1 MSITV
6 TTEGNELLTNA
17 ILAGKKITFDQIE
30 LVADTIKSPQEMC
43 LRVDVTSVK
52 AEDENTIAVKAMV
65 DNAGFKEDYYF
76 GRVNLYA
83 GETLFAYDDGC
94 SILIP
99 KESVKV
105 INALEMRIT
114 VQSTA
119 ADLKIIYG
127 SYVLQKDFD
136 DLQKKVT
143 SMMSEVD
150 TLKKEVLTDI
160 SGKVDWNNQCD
171 ITEIHTMGNMV
182 FFRATYKTDTGYSE
196 SMAQIPLKYCPK
208 KNTNLNVVF
217 CTFGDGGKM
226 AVAELNALN
235 GNIDI
240 EVTDQSSGS
249 STGLISPVIV
259 EGFWVMR

>member
-1 MSITV
+1 MGITI
-6 TTEGNELLTNA
+6 TTEGNELLANA
-17 ILAGKKITFDQIE
+17 ILEGEKINFDQFE
-30 LVADTIKSPQEMC
+30 LVADTVKSPQEMC

-52 AEDENTIAVKAMV
+52 AENENTIVVKSMV

-136 DLQKKVT
+136 DLQKKLNLLV
-143 SMMSEVD
+143 SEVD
-150 TLKKEVLTDI
+150 TLKKEVLMDI

-171 ITEIHTMGNMV
+171 IMEIYTMGKMV
-182 FFRATYKTDTGYSE
+182 FFRATYKTNTGYSE
-196 SMAQIPLKYCPK
+196 SIAQIPLKYCPK
-208 KNTNLNVVF
+208 ENTNLNVVF
-217 CTFGDGGKM
+217 CAFGDGGKM

-235 GNIDI
+235 GNVDV
-240 EVTDQSSGS
+240 EVNDQSSGS

-259 EGFWVMR
+259 EGFWFMR